1 MMVVICKIVSL
12 DINYGRFVCRRGC
25 AVAGVQED
33 FLFDSCLESGFDTFL
48 LLGLVGIM
56 RIWFAC
62 LKDHVFSFVLGR
74 GVCLDCCVMDDCGI
88 SLFRSDVF
96 LGTEQ
101 DREGKSRCPRI
112 LAATLCY
119 HQRHR
124 V

>member
-1 MMVVICKIVSL
+1 MVVICKIVSL

-74 GVCLDCCVMDDCGI
+74 GVCWIVVSWM
-88 SLFRSDVF
+88 
-96 LGTEQ
+96 
-101 DREGKSRCPRI
+101 I
-112 LAATLCY
+112 LAYLCFE
-119 HQRHR
+119 
-124 V
+124 VMFF